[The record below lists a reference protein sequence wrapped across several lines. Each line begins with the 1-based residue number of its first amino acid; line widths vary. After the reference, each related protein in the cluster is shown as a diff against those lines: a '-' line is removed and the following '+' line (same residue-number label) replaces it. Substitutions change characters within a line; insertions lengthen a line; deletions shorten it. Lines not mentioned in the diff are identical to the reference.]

1 MSHPDDLESNEE
13 QLPWETVLEFRKRQ
27 AEAKQR
33 LSKIFDR
40 PKASPEENEAARI
53 RIAKMQYDGLIS
65 SAEGSEFARFRYR
78 EAGNRAR
85 KASVE
90 WHNSKRSL
98 NLYLVDMAGYDLDHI
113 KEALKLSDTEIRK
126 MVEKAGEEG
135 MSIEDMAIHLIS
147 AVDVQLGRCD

>member
-40 PKASPEENEAARI
+40 PKASPEENQAARI
-53 RIAKMQYDGLIS
+53 RIAKMQYDGLIHDR
-65 SAEGSEFARFRYR
+65 SALERGYREGSRRLQ
-78 EAGNRAR
+78 

-135 MSIEDMAIHLIS
+135 MSTEDMAIHLIS
-147 AVDVQLGRCD
+147 AVDVQSGRCD